1 MYKTVLSVLTRSR
14 QHEKNNKNI
23 TQRTC
28 NYISYRAVYSIL
40 DFYYRLGGD
49 RIGGTMARRKKY
61 DYTPIPQ
68 RKTVKVKEDLTADVY
83 RGSYSVDELQRMR
96 RALAKRANQRIV
108 RLERGESKVTGEK
121 WNIFGAVT
129 EVYDYL
135 NRQKEGRTRFR
146 ETAKALTDSQALK
159 REITVLQG
167 FLGRKS
173 SLVSGMK
180 EIEEKRISSF
190 ESGKWGTKWKK
201 TGIPNKPL
209 HFTSNKEFYDFL
221 NSETF
226 NGLVSAGFTSEQLV
240 ELYDS
245 ARVRLGEEAEADAV
259 SNAMADALE
268 EYRNK
273 GNASLKDLR
282 KKMNAIK
289 IKGSGNK

>member
-1 MYKTVLSVLTRSR
+1 
-14 QHEKNNKNI
+14 
-23 TQRTC
+23 
-28 NYISYRAVYSIL
+28 
-40 DFYYRLGGD
+40 
-49 RIGGTMARRKKY
+49 MAKRKKY

-68 RKTVKVKEDLTADVY
+68 RKTVKVKDYLTADVY
-83 RGSYSVDELQRMR
+83 RGSYSLDELQRMR
-96 RALAKRANQRIV
+96 RTLAKRANQRIV

-121 WNIFGAVT
+121 WNTFGAVT

-135 NRQKEGRTRFR
+135 NRQKSGRTRFR
-146 ETAKALTDSQALK
+146 ETAQAFTDPQELK

-173 SLVSGMK
+173 SLVSGMQ
-180 EIEEKRISSF
+180 EIEQKRMSSF
-190 ESGKWGTKWKK
+190 ETGKWGTKWKK
-201 TGIPNKPL
+201 TGIPNNPL
-209 HFTSNKEFYDFL
+209 HFSSNKEFYDFL

-226 NGLVSAGFTSEQLV
+226 KGLVSTGFTSEHLV

-259 SNAMADALE
+259 LNAMSDALE

-273 GNASLKDLR
+273 GNASLKDLSR
-282 KKMNAIK
+282 KMNAIK

>member
-1 MYKTVLSVLTRSR
+1 MAKR
-14 QHEKNNKNI
+14 KNYNN
-23 TQRTC
+23 
-28 NYISYRAVYSIL
+28 
-40 DFYYRLGGD
+40 
-49 RIGGTMARRKKY
+49 
-61 DYTPIPQ
+61 TPIPQ

-83 RGSYSVDELQRMR
+83 RGSYSLDELQRMR

-108 RLERGESKVTGEK
+108 RLERGASEVTGEK
-121 WNIFGAVT
+121 WNTFGAVT

-146 ETAKALTDSQALK
+146 ESAKSFSDPQALK

-180 EIEEKRISSF
+180 EIEQKRISSF

-201 TGIPNKPL
+201 TGIPNRPL
-209 HFTSNKEFYDFL
+209 HFTGNKEFYDFL
-221 NSETF
+221 NSETYK
-226 NGLVSAGFTSEQLV
+226 GLVSTGFTSEQIV

-245 ARVRLGEEAEADAV
+245 ARVKIGGDVEEDVV
-259 SNAMADALE
+259 SNAMSDALE
-268 EYRNK
+268 EYRSK

-282 KKMNAIK
+282 KKMNSIK
-289 IKGSGNK
+289 IKGSGNR

>member
-1 MYKTVLSVLTRSR
+1 M
-14 QHEKNNKNI
+14 
-23 TQRTC
+23 
-28 NYISYRAVYSIL
+28 
-40 DFYYRLGGD
+40 
-49 RIGGTMARRKKY
+49 
-61 DYTPIPQ
+61 
-68 RKTVKVKEDLTADVY
+68 
-83 RGSYSVDELQRMR
+83 
-96 RALAKRANQRIV
+96 
-108 RLERGESKVTGEK
+108 
-121 WNIFGAVT
+121 
-129 EVYDYL
+129 
-135 NRQKEGRTRFR
+135 
-146 ETAKALTDSQALK
+146 
-159 REITVLQG
+159 REIEQ
-167 FLGRKS
+167 
-173 SLVSGMK
+173 
-180 EIEEKRISSF
+180 KRILSF

-226 NGLVSAGFTSEQLV
+226 KGLVSTGFTSEQIV

-282 KKMNAIK
+282 KKMNSII

>member
-1 MYKTVLSVLTRSR
+1 M
-14 QHEKNNKNI
+14 EK
-23 TQRTC
+23 
-28 NYISYRAVYSIL
+28 
-40 DFYYRLGGD
+40 
-49 RIGGTMARRKKY
+49 RKKY
-61 DYTPIPQ
+61 NYTPIPQ
-68 RKTVKVKEDLTADVY
+68 AKSVKNKEDLTADVY
-83 RGSYSVDELQRMR
+83 RGTYQLDELQRMR

-108 RLERGESKVTGEK
+108 RLERGQSKVTGEK
-121 WNIFGAVT
+121 WNTFGAVT

-146 ETAKALTDSQALK
+146 ETKNALTDFQALR

-180 EIEEKRISSF
+180 EIEYKRINTF
-190 ESGKWGTKWKK
+190 ETGKWGTKWKK

-209 HFTSNKEFYDFL
+209 HFASNKEFYDFL

-226 NGLVSAGFTSEQLV
+226 KGLVSTGFTSEQLV

-245 ARVRLGEEAEADAV
+245 ARVSLGEEAEADAV

-282 KKMNAIK
+282 KKMRSIK

>member
-1 MYKTVLSVLTRSR
+1 
-14 QHEKNNKNI
+14 
-23 TQRTC
+23 
-28 NYISYRAVYSIL
+28 
-40 DFYYRLGGD
+40 
-49 RIGGTMARRKKY
+49 MARSKKY

-83 RGSYSVDELQRMR
+83 RGSYSLDELQRMR

-121 WNIFGAVT
+121 WNTFGAVT

-173 SLVSGMK
+173 SLVSGMR
-180 EIEEKRISSF
+180 EIEQKRIFSF

-226 NGLVSAGFTSEQLV
+226 NGLVSTGFTSEQLV

-282 KKMNAIK
+282 KKMNSIK

>member
-1 MYKTVLSVLTRSR
+1 
-14 QHEKNNKNI
+14 
-23 TQRTC
+23 
-28 NYISYRAVYSIL
+28 
-40 DFYYRLGGD
+40 
-49 RIGGTMARRKKY
+49 MARGKKY

-68 RKTVKVKEDLTADVY
+68 HKMVKVKEDLTADVY
-83 RGSYSVDELQRMR
+83 RASYTLDELQRMR

-108 RLERGESKVTGEK
+108 RLERGVSKVTGEK
-121 WNIFGAVT
+121 LNTFGAVT

-146 ETAKALTDSQALK
+146 ETRKAFTDSQTLK

-173 SLVSGMK
+173 SLVSGMR
-180 EIEEKRISSF
+180 EIEQKRITSF

-209 HFTSNKEFYDFL
+209 RFSSNKEFYDFL

-226 NGLVSAGFTSEQLV
+226 KGLVSTGFTSEQIV
-240 ELYDS
+240 DLYDS
-245 ARVRLGEEAEADAV
+245 ARVRIGAEAEDDEV
-259 SNAMADALE
+259 SNAMARALE
-268 EYRNK
+268 EYRSK

-282 KKMNAIK
+282 KKMNSIK
-289 IKGSGNK
+289 IKGSVHK

>member
-1 MYKTVLSVLTRSR
+1 MAKRKNYK
-14 QHEKNNKNI
+14 
-23 TQRTC
+23 
-28 NYISYRAVYSIL
+28 
-40 DFYYRLGGD
+40 
-49 RIGGTMARRKKY
+49 
-61 DYTPIPQ
+61 YTPIPQ
-68 RKTVKVKEDLTADVY
+68 AKTVKNKEDLTADVY
-83 RGSYSVDELQRMR
+83 RGSYSMDELQRMR

-108 RLERGESKVTGEK
+108 RLERGQSKVTGEK
-121 WNIFGAVT
+121 WNTFGAVT
-129 EVYDYL
+129 DVYDYL
-135 NRQKEGRTRFR
+135 NKQKEGRTRFR
-146 ETAKALTDSQALK
+146 ENKNALTDIQSLR

-180 EIEEKRISSF
+180 EIENKRINTF
-190 ESGKWGTKWKK
+190 ETGKWGTKWKK

-209 HFTSNKEFYDFL
+209 HFASNKEFYDFL

-226 NGLVSAGFTSEQLV
+226 KGLVSTGFTSEQLV

-245 ARVRLGEEAEADAV
+245 ARVRLGDKAEADAV
-259 SNAMADALE
+259 SNAMSDALE

-282 KKMNAIK
+282 KKMRSIK

>member
-1 MYKTVLSVLTRSR
+1 
-14 QHEKNNKNI
+14 
-23 TQRTC
+23 
-28 NYISYRAVYSIL
+28 
-40 DFYYRLGGD
+40 
-49 RIGGTMARRKKY
+49 MARRKKY

-68 RKTVKVKEDLTADVY
+68 RKTVKVKEDLTADIY
-83 RGSYSVDELQRMR
+83 RGSYTLDELQRIR

-121 WNIFGAVT
+121 WNTFGAVT

-173 SLVSGMK
+173 SLVSGMR

-190 ESGKWGTKWKK
+190 ESGRWGTKWKK

-209 HFTSNKEFYDFL
+209 QFASNKEFYDFL

-226 NGLVSAGFTSEQLV
+226 KGLVSTGFTSEQIIDF
-240 ELYDS
+240 YDS
-245 ARVRLGEEAEADAV
+245 ARVRLGEEAETDAV
-259 SNAMADALE
+259 SKAMADALE
-268 EYRNK
+268 EYRSK

-282 KKMNAIK
+282 KKMNSIK
-289 IKGSGNK
+289 IKGSANK

>member
-1 MYKTVLSVLTRSR
+1 MAKR
-14 QHEKNNKNI
+14 KNYN
-23 TQRTC
+23 
-28 NYISYRAVYSIL
+28 
-40 DFYYRLGGD
+40 
-49 RIGGTMARRKKY
+49 
-61 DYTPIPQ
+61 YTPIPQ
-68 RKTVKVKEDLTADVY
+68 RKSVKVKDDLTADVY
-83 RGSYSVDELQRMR
+83 RGGYSLDELQRIR
-96 RALAKRANQRIV
+96 RSLAKRANQRIV
-108 RLERGESKVTGEK
+108 RLERAESKVTGEK
-121 WNIFGAVT
+121 LNTFGAVT

-135 NRQKEGRTRFR
+135 NRQKAGRTRFR
-146 ETAKALTDSQALK
+146 ETANALTDSQELK

-167 FLGRKS
+167 FLGSKS

-226 NGLVSAGFTSEQLV
+226 KGLVSTGFTSEQII

-245 ARVRLGEEAEADAV
+245 ARVRLGEEAESDAV
-259 SNAMADALE
+259 SNAMSQALE
-268 EYRNK
+268 EYRNR

-282 KKMNAIK
+282 KKMNSIK
-289 IKGSGNK
+289 IKGSANK

>member
-1 MYKTVLSVLTRSR
+1 MA
-14 QHEKNNKNI
+14 
-23 TQRTC
+23 QR
-28 NYISYRAVYSIL
+28 N
-40 DFYYRLGGD
+40 
-49 RIGGTMARRKKY
+49 KY
-61 DYTPIPQ
+61 DNNTVPQ

-83 RGSYSVDELQRMR
+83 RGSYSIDELQRMR

-121 WNIFGAVT
+121 WNTFGAVL
-129 EVYDYL
+129 EAYDYL

-146 ETAKALTDSQALK
+146 ESKNAMTDVQNLK

-167 FLGRKS
+167 FLGRKT

-180 EIEEKRISSF
+180 EIEQKRISTF
-190 ESGKWGTKWKK
+190 ESGKWGMKWKK
-201 TGIPNKPL
+201 KGILNKPL
-209 HFTSNKEFYDFL
+209 HFSSNKEFYDFL

-226 NGLVSAGFTSEQLV
+226 TGLVSTGFTSEQIV

-245 ARVRLGEEAEADAV
+245 ARVRIGEESDDIVADAM
-259 SNAMADALE
+259 SAALE

-282 KKMNAIK
+282 KKMNSIK

>member
-1 MYKTVLSVLTRSR
+1 
-14 QHEKNNKNI
+14 
-23 TQRTC
+23 
-28 NYISYRAVYSIL
+28 
-40 DFYYRLGGD
+40 
-49 RIGGTMARRKKY
+49 MARRKKY
-61 DYTPIPQ
+61 FTPIQQ

-83 RGSYSVDELQRMR
+83 RGSYSLDELQRMR
-96 RALAKRANQRIV
+96 RALAKRANQRMV
-108 RLERGESKVTGEK
+108 RLEREKSPVTGESYK
-121 WNIFGAVT
+121 TYGAIT
-129 EVYDYL
+129 EVYFYL
-135 NRQKEGRTRFR
+135 NKQKEGRKRFR
-146 ETAKALTDSQALK
+146 EQLNALTDTQTLK

-167 FLGRKS
+167 FLGSKT
-173 SLVSGMK
+173 SLVSGHRD
-180 EIEEKRISSF
+180 IERKRLETF
-190 ESGKWGTKWKK
+190 GTGKWGTKWKK

-209 HFTSNKEFYDFL
+209 HFASNKEFYDFL

-226 NGLVSAGFTSEQLV
+226 KGLVSTGFTSEQLV

-245 ARVRLGEEAEADAV
+245 SRVRLGAEAEADAV

>member
-1 MYKTVLSVLTRSR
+1 MAKRKNYK
-14 QHEKNNKNI
+14 
-23 TQRTC
+23 
-28 NYISYRAVYSIL
+28 
-40 DFYYRLGGD
+40 
-49 RIGGTMARRKKY
+49 
-61 DYTPIPQ
+61 YTPIPQ
-68 RKTVKVKEDLTADVY
+68 AKSVKNKEDLTADVY
-83 RGSYSVDELQRMR
+83 RGTYQLEELQRMR

-121 WNIFGAVT
+121 WNTFGAVMD
-129 EVYDYL
+129 VYDYL
-135 NRQKEGRTRFR
+135 DKQKEGRTRFR
-146 ETAKALTDSQALK
+146 ESKNALTDFQSLR

-180 EIEEKRISSF
+180 EIEQKRIASF
-190 ESGKWGTKWKK
+190 ETGKWGTKWKK

-226 NGLVSAGFTSEQLV
+226 KGLVSTGFTSEQLV

-245 ARVRLGEEAEADAV
+245 ARVRLGEEAEADV
-259 SNAMADALE
+259 VPNAMSDALE